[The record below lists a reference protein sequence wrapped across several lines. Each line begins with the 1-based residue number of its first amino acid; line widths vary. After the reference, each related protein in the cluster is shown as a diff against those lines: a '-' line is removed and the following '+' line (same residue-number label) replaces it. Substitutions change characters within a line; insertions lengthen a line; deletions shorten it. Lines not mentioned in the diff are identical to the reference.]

1 MKKFTLIIN
10 KNFNNKDREIFFVKK
25 ELQVIFNLYSKMVSN
40 GTWRDYS
47 LSSDKKE
54 ISFDVYKTTSD
65 KPILRIA
72 KNLCPKY
79 FNEKFLIKDKNGKII
94 KKSENLKLLI
104 RKTNWGNLKIIK

>member
-1 MKKFTLIIN
+1 MKKFTLITN

-25 ELQVIFNLYSKMVSN
+25 ELQAIFNLYSKMVSN

-79 FNEKFLIKDKNGKII
+79 LNIHQTRGELNTP
-94 KKSENLKLLI
+94 SLQ
-104 RKTNWGNLKIIK
+104 

>member
-72 KNLCPKY
+72 KNLYPKY

>member
-54 ISFDVYKTTSD
+54 LIALSLISS
-65 KPILRIA
+65 I
-72 KNLCPKY
+72 
-79 FNEKFLIKDKNGKII
+79 GK
-94 KKSENLKLLI
+94 EA
-104 RKTNWGNLKIIK
+104 